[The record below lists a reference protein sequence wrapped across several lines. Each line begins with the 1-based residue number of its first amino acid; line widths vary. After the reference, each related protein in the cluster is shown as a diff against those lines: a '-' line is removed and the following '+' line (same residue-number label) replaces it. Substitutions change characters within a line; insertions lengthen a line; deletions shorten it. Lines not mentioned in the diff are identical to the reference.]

1 MTPKTH
7 ATSKLRTF
15 SSALVVLGLSLLFAA
30 VAAPSV
36 SADPPPAP
44 PGNDGECTH
53 ARSDQPCR
61 PDPQPDHGRDCEPH
75 SANFDGNEDHCG
87 AEQVA
92 VVTPTSTAAPTNQV
106 TPTTPT
112 NEVAQ
117 VQATPTNTPVPS
129 EEAVE
134 EVEAVLDVVALPAS
148 GSGGQPS
155 PGISSLLLAAGLLLT
170 SAGATA
176 FVWDRKRPV

>member
-1 MTPKTH
+1 MTPKIH

-15 SSALVVLGLSLLFAA
+15 SPVPIALGISLLVAA
-30 VAAPSV
+30 VLAPGV

-44 PGNDGECTH
+44 PGNDGDCTH
-53 ARSDQPCR
+53 ARSEQPCR
-61 PDPQPDHGRDCEPH
+61 PDPQPDHGKDCAPH
-75 SANFDGNEDHCG
+75 SANFDGNEDHCITG
-87 AEQVA
+87 AVA
-92 VVTPTSTAAPTNQV
+92 VVTPTNTTAPPANQV

-117 VQATPTNTPVPS
+117 VQATPTNTPLPG

-134 EVEAVLDVVALPAS
+134 EVQAVLDVVALPES
-148 GSGGQPS
+148 GFGGLPER
-155 PGISSLLLAAGLLLT
+155 GISSLPLAAGLLLT

-176 FVWDRKRPV
+176 FIWAGRRH